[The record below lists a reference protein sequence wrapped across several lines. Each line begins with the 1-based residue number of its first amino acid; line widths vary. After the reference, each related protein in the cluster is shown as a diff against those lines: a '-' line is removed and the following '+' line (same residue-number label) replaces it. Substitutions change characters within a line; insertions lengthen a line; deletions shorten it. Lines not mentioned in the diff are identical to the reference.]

1 MAEHTRVRAQTL
13 MISPRQMRHFLAV
26 ARTGSFSAAS
36 AEVRI
41 AQSALSTQI
50 AQIEDR
56 LGVQLLLRHSRG
68 VELTAAG
75 RLFADRIE
83 GVLTSIDQLV
93 CDVRTLQA
101 DQSGNV
107 RIGLPTTTTSSLAL
121 PLLHAFQHLLPRV
134 NVSLVEGMTGHL
146 LSWFEHGDLE
156 LAVLFDSDDLIQYNR
171 RYLGRERVCLIGP
184 RSPALGDRSRVT
196 VGECLR
202 LPIVHCTR
210 AHRLRRMIEDKAHT
224 LNIPLHVVAEIDSL
238 TQMKNLVFNGAGYT
252 ILPQAAV
259 TPDWVHGKIGAWTID
274 ESDLAI
280 DLVLVVAPKFLYEP
294 IYRSVIDLLFVVVSD
309 LINTGAWAGA
319 SLAAGSEMLA
329 SSSRARAI

>member
-1 MAEHTRVRAQTL
+1 

-41 AQSALSTQI
+41 AQSALSTQT
-50 AQIEDR
+50 AQIEDK

-68 VELTAAG
+68 VQLTAAG

-83 GVLTSIDQLV
+83 EVLASIDQLV
-93 CDVRTLQA
+93 GEVRTLQA
-101 DQSGNV
+101 DQSGHV
-107 RIGLPTTTTSSLAL
+107 RLGLPTTTTSSLAL
-121 PLLHAFQHLLPRV
+121 PLLRAFQDQFPRV
-134 NVSLVEGMTGHL
+134 NISLVEGMTGHL

-156 LAVLFDSDDLIQYNR
+156 MAVLFDLDELVQYNR

-184 RSPALGDRSRVT
+184 RSSALGNRDRVALD
-196 VGECLR
+196 ECLR

-210 AHRLRRMIEDKAHT
+210 AHRLRQMIEDKAHA
-224 LNIPLHVVAEIDSL
+224 LNIPLHMVAEIDSL

-259 TPDWVHGKIGAWTID
+259 TPDWVHGKTGAWVID
-274 ESDLAI
+274 ELDFAI
-280 DLVLVVAPKFLYEP
+280 DLVLVVASKFQYEP
-294 IYRSVIDLLFVVVSD
+294 IYSGVIDLLFLVVSD

-319 SLAAGSEMLA
+319 SLATSSPMLA
-329 SSSRARAI
+329 SSARARTI